1 MIKSLKEAQN
11 AQIHYLKSGDIDEA
25 ATMSELLSVMLAQ
38 EILNAFGGIGTT
50 DMCVIVAA
58 CKLAISVVED
68 SAEKAGLTAEEVLGA
83 ADNLVATL
91 ANRHT
96 TRLTIVKPM
105 HKGAGNDD

>member
-1 MIKSLKEAQN
+1 MIKSLKEARN

-25 ATMSELLSVMLAQ
+25 AAMSE
-38 EILNAFGGIGTT
+38 
-50 DMCVIVAA
+50 
-58 CKLAISVVED
+58 SVVED
-68 SAEKAGLTAEEVLGA
+68 SAEKAGLTAEEVFGV
-83 ADNLVATL
+83 ADNLATL

>member
-1 MIKSLKEAQN
+1 MIKSLKEARN

-25 ATMSELLSVMLAQ
+25 AAMSELLSVMLAQ

-68 SAEKAGLTAEEVLGA
+68 SV
-83 ADNLVATL
+83 ADNLATL
-91 ANRHT
+91 ANRYT

>member
-1 MIKSLKEAQN
+1 MIKSLKEAHN
-11 AQIHYLKSGDIDEA
+11 AQIHYLKSGDIDKA

-38 EILNAFGGIGTT
+38 EILNAFGGIGTM
-50 DMCVIVAA
+50 DMFVIVAA
-58 CKLAISVVED
+58 CKLAISAVED

-83 ADNLVATL
+83 ADNLATL
-91 ANRHT
+91 ANQHT

>member
-1 MIKSLKEAQN
+1 MIKSLKEARN

-83 ADNLVATL
+83 ADNLATL
-91 ANRHT
+91 VNRHT

-105 HKGAGNDD
+105 HKGASNDD